1 MVAAALWWVAAPR
14 VDAGFVRWSGDRADR
29 WCCVRPVRA
38 GAGGGTGRAVG
49 CGRRGLHREM
59 IEWLRFVV
67 SRVTM
72 REGC

>member
-1 MVAAALWWVAAPR
+1 MVAAASWWVAAPR

-49 CGRRGLHREM
+49 VGGADCIAR
-59 IEWLRFVV
+59 
-67 SRVTM
+67 
-72 REGC
+72 